1 MRSDLCY
8 FLLGVSFAA
17 EVLRRCHLRFLI
29 LLILRVFDMLITVL
43 YYFSL
48 RSMLISD
55 ASFAADIT
63 FEISLGRFETI
74 NCLLR
79 MKS

>member
-1 MRSDLCY
+1 M
-8 FLLGVSFAA
+8 SFA
-17 EVLRRCHLRFLI
+17 VSHFTYSPCFRH
-29 LLILRVFDMLITVL
+29 VNN
-43 YYFSL
+43 SL
-48 RSMLISD
+48 LISD

>member
-1 MRSDLCY
+1 MLFAVFY
-8 FLLGVSFAA
+8 FTT
-17 EVLRRCHLRFLI
+17 RRPKNTFMNTFI
-29 LLILRVFDMLITVL
+29 LLVFDFLITVL

-48 RSMLISD
+48 RSMLISG

-63 FEISLGRFETI
+63 FEISLGCFETI

>member
-1 MRSDLCY
+1 MNT
-8 FLLGVSFAA
+8 F
-17 EVLRRCHLRFLI
+17 I
-29 LLILRVFDMLITVL
+29 LLVFDMLITVL

-48 RSMLISD
+48 HSMLISG

-74 NCLLR
+74 NCLLQ

>member
-1 MRSDLCY
+1 M
-8 FLLGVSFAA
+8 SFA
-17 EVLRRCHLRFLI
+17 VCHFTTRRQKNTFMNTFI
-29 LLILRVFDMLITVL
+29 LLVFDMLITVL

-48 RSMLISD
+48 RSMLISGACFD
-55 ASFAADIT
+55 AHIT

-79 MKS
+79 MKL